1 MGIFFPLNGKYC
13 IFVANNQYM
22 DRNLLAA
29 EAIKRLRKE
38 KKISLQ
44 EMADLVK
51 KSKSAWARK
60 ESGDVDITLNEA
72 EEVAKILGTDFDVIT
87 QSGKTIHNTNNGN
100 FINQGEHS
108 SLNLHLTDE
117 QFKEFSNIF
126 KEKKRQ

>member
-1 MGIFFPLNGKYC
+1 MGKFVYLCLNS
-13 IFVANNQYM
+13 QDM
-22 DRNLLAA
+22 DRNLIAV

-44 EMADLVK
+44 EMAELIN

-60 ESGDVDITLNEA
+60 ESGDVEITLNEA
-72 EEVAKILGTDFDVIT
+72 EEVASLLGTDFSTLTNASVVI
-87 QSGKTIHNTNNGN
+87 NNNNSGN
-100 FINQGEHS
+100 FVSNGMNP

>member
-1 MGIFFPLNGKYC
+1 
-13 IFVANNQYM
+13 M
-22 DRNLLAA
+22 DRNLIAV

-44 EMADLVK
+44 DLADLTH

-60 ESGDVDITLNEA
+60 ESGDVEITLNEA
-72 EEVAKILGTDFDVIT
+72 EEVAQLLGTDFSSLTNAGVVI
-87 QSGKTIHNTNNGN
+87 NNNNSGN
-100 FINQGEHS
+100 FVSNGMNP
-108 SLNLHLTDE
+108 SLNLQLTDE

>member
-1 MGIFFPLNGKYC
+1 
-13 IFVANNQYM
+13 M
-22 DRNLLAA
+22 DRNLIAV

-44 EMADLVK
+44 EMAELIN

-60 ESGDVDITLNEA
+60 ESGDVEITLNEA
-72 EEVAKILGTDFDVIT
+72 EEVAKILGTDFDAIT
-87 QSGKTIHNTNNGN
+87 QSGKTINNNNSGN
-100 FINQGEHS
+100 FVNQGEHS

>member
-1 MGIFFPLNGKYC
+1 
-13 IFVANNQYM
+13 M
-22 DRNLLAA
+22 DRNLIAI

-44 EMADLVK
+44 DLADLTN

-60 ESGDVDITLNEA
+60 ESGDVEITLNEA
-72 EEVAKILGTDFDVIT
+72 EEVAQVLGTDFSSLTNAGVVI
-87 QSGKTIHNTNNGN
+87 NNNNSGN
-100 FINQGEHS
+100 FVSNGMNL

-117 QFKEFSNIF
+117 QFKQFSNIF

>member
-1 MGIFFPLNGKYC
+1 
-13 IFVANNQYM
+13 M
-22 DRNLLAA
+22 DRNLIAA

-44 EMADLVK
+44 EMAELVK

-72 EEVAKILGTDFDVIT
+72 EAVAKILGTDFDAIT
-87 QSGKTIHNTNNGN
+87 QSGKTINNSNSGN
-100 FINQGEHS
+100 FVSNGMNP
-108 SLNLHLTDE
+108 SLNLHLTDD

>member
-1 MGIFFPLNGKYC
+1 MGKFVYLCLNS
-13 IFVANNQYM
+13 QDM
-22 DRNLLAA
+22 DRNLIAV

-44 EMADLVK
+44 EMAELIN

-60 ESGDVDITLNEA
+60 ESGDVEITLNEA
-72 EEVAKILGTDFDVIT
+72 EEVASLLGTDFSTLTNASVVI
-87 QSGKTIHNTNNGN
+87 NNNNSGN
-100 FINQGEHS
+100 FVSNGMNP

-126 KEKKRQ
+126 KDKKRQ

>member
-1 MGIFFPLNGKYC
+1 MGKFVYLCLNSL
-13 IFVANNQYM
+13 IM
-22 DRNLLAA
+22 DRNLIAV

-44 EMADLVK
+44 EMAELIN

-60 ESGDVDITLNEA
+60 ESGDVEITLNEA
-72 EEVAKILGTDFDVIT
+72 EEVASLLGTDFSTLTNASVVI
-87 QSGKTIHNTNNGN
+87 NNNNSGN
-100 FINQGEHS
+100 FVSNGMNP

-126 KEKKRQ
+126 KDKKRQ

>member
-1 MGIFFPLNGKYC
+1 MGKFVYLCLNS
-13 IFVANNQYM
+13 QDM
-22 DRNLLAA
+22 DRNLIAA

-72 EEVAKILGTDFDVIT
+72 EAVAKILGTDFDAIT
-87 QSGKTIHNTNNGN
+87 QSGKTINNSNSGN
-100 FINQGEHS
+100 FVNQGEHS

>member
-1 MGIFFPLNGKYC
+1 MN
-13 IFVANNQYM
+13 
-22 DRNLLAA
+22 RNLIAA

-72 EEVAKILGTDFDVIT
+72 EEVASLLGTDFSSLTNAGVVI
-87 QSGKTIHNTNNGN
+87 NNNNSGN
-100 FINQGEHS
+100 FVSNGMNP